1 MNQNIILRRM
11 RRSPFF
17 VVGFVLALS
26 ILLICFVSPLFVA
39 YDAERSSISERLLS
53 PVGFVDGW
61 SGHILGT
68 DQLGRDVLTRL
79 LTGGT
84 ASLLIAAA
92 AVFLQVLVGSV
103 LGIVAGYIGGVA
115 DKIIMRACDVF
126 LAIPNIILAIAV
138 MAVMGTSVL
147 NLVAVLTIS
156 GWVRYCKVVRNN
168 VMVVKKQEFVSAS
181 RVLGASNFHIMF
193 SQILPNVTTPIIIL
207 ASSRFGNAIL
217 VEATLS
223 FLNLGIPAPTPSW
236 GNMIA
241 DGRAYL
247 ATCPWLVLAPGIA
260 LMLTVLAFNFLGDGL
275 RDVLDPKKV

>member
-1 MNQNIILRRM
+1 MKKNILLRRM
-11 RRSPFF
+11 RRNPFF
-17 VVGFVLALS
+17 VVGFILALGV
-26 ILLICFVSPLFVA
+26 LQICFVSPAFVV
-39 YDAERSSISERLLS
+39 YDAELSSLSERLMAPEWFSRGLQ
-53 PVGFVDGW
+53 
-61 SGHILGT
+61 GHVLGT

-92 AVFLQVLVGSV
+92 AVLMQVLVGSI
-103 LGIVAGYIGGVA
+103 LGIIAGYVGGIA

-126 LAIPNIILAIAV
+126 LAFPNIILAIAV

-147 NLVAVLTIS
+147 NLIVVLTIS

-168 VMVVKKQEFVSAS
+168 VIVVKKQEFVSAS
-181 RVLGASNFHIMF
+181 KVLGSSNFHIMF
-193 SQILPNVTTPIIIL
+193 KQILPNVTTPIIIL

-241 DGRAYL
+241 DGRSYL

-260 LMLTVLAFNFLGDGL
+260 LMITVLAFNFLGDGL